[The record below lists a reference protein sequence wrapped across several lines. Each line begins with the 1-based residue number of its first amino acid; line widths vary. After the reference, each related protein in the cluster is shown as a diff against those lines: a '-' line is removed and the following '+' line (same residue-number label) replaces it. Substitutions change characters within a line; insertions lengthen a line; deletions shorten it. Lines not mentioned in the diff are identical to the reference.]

1 MENKQLR
8 TQQDKFEVV
17 INPWDDFGYFEHE
30 DYGDE
35 WGGGLWFEGKNLID
49 YDGVYELP
57 SEVIA
62 GIRELGYVVAPE
74 FE

>member
-62 GIRELGYVVAPE
+62 GIRELGYIVTRE

>member
-1 MENKQLR
+1 MEQLR
-8 TQQDKFEVV
+8 THKGKFEVV
-17 INPWDDFGYFEHE
+17 INPAENFGYFEHE

-35 WGGGLWFEGKNLID
+35 WGGGLWFEGKSLTD

-57 SEVIA
+57 AEVIA
-62 GIRELGYVVAPE
+62 GIRELGYTVGRE

>member
-1 MENKQLR
+1 MEDKRLR
-8 TQQDKFEVV
+8 TNAGKFEVV
-17 INPWDDFGYFEHE
+17 LNPEENFGYFEHE

-62 GIRELGYVVAPE
+62 GIRELGFTVAQE

>member
-1 MENKQLR
+1 MDAKQLR
-8 TQQDKFEVV
+8 THVGKFEVV
-17 INPWDDFGYFEHE
+17 INHWENFGYFEHE

-49 YDGVYELP
+49 YDGVFELP
-57 SEVIA
+57 PAVVT
-62 GIRELGYVVAPE
+62 GIRELGYTVGKE

>member
-1 MENKQLR
+1 MEDKRLR
-8 TQQDKFEVV
+8 THAGKFEVV
-17 INPWDDFGYFEHE
+17 LNPEENFGYFEHE

-62 GIRELGYVVAPE
+62 GIRELGYIVAQE

>member
-8 TQQDKFEVV
+8 TQQGKFETV

-49 YDGVYELP
+49 YDGVY
-57 SEVIA
+57 
-62 GIRELGYVVAPE
+62 
-74 FE
+74 

>member
-1 MENKQLR
+1 MNKLR
-8 TQQDKFEVV
+8 THAGKFEVV
-17 INPWDDFGYFEHE
+17 LNPEENFGYFEHE

-35 WGGGLWFEGKNLID
+35 WGGGLWFEGKSLID

-62 GIRELGYVVAPE
+62 GIRELGYIVAQE

>member
-8 TQQDKFEVV
+8 THVGKFEVV
-17 INPWDDFGYFEHE
+17 INPWENFGYFEHE

-62 GIRELGYVVAPE
+62 GIRELGYIVGKE

>member
-1 MENKQLR
+1 MNQLR

-57 SEVIA
+57 AEVIA
-62 GIRELGYVVAPE
+62 GIRELGYIVARE

>member
-62 GIRELGYVVAPE
+62 GIRELGYIVTQE

>member
-1 MENKQLR
+1 MDQLR
-8 TQQDKFEVV
+8 THKGKFEVV
-17 INPWDDFGYFEHE
+17 INPAENFGYFEHE

-35 WGGGLWFEGKNLID
+35 WGGGLWFEGKSLTD

-57 SEVIA
+57 AEVVT

>member
-1 MENKQLR
+1 MEDNRLR
-8 TQQDKFEVV
+8 THVGKFEVV
-17 INPWDDFGYFEHE
+17 INHWENFGYFEHE

-62 GIRELGYVVAPE
+62 GIRELGYIVTRE

>member
-8 TQQDKFEVV
+8 TQQGKFETV

-62 GIRELGYVVAPE
+62 GIRELGYIVTQE